1 MKTKFIIAAILLIL
15 LGTLVSSCLF
25 FHDQVLGGMIAFRE
39 WCKSGS
45 CSVYTLEEILQ
56 NRKVRSLLS
65 NVSGVRRGDVN
76 CIFFTFPAGK
86 EAEVLALFP
95 EGGKEGDCFDFMRE
109 HFQRHVKIRFESR
122 PSRCISYAMPR
133 GTLWLA
139 LWPPERKPYN
149 GIILYIRV
157 LGPA

>member
-1 MKTKFIIAAILLIL
+1 MKAKFIIPAILLIL
-15 LGTLVSSCLF
+15 PVVLVSSF
-25 FHDQVLGGMIAFRE
+25 FIFHDRFMDGMIAFRE
-39 WCKSGS
+39 WCKSGD
-45 CSVYTLEEILQ
+45 CSAHTLEEILQ
-56 NRKVRSLLS
+56 NRKVHSLLS
-65 NVSGVRRGDVN
+65 NVSGVRRGDVY
-76 CIFFTFPAGK
+76 CIFFTCPAGK

-95 EGGKEGDCFDFMRE
+95 DGGREGDCFDFMRE

-122 PSRCISYAMPR
+122 PSRCISFAMLR

-139 LWPPERKPYN
+139 LWPPEQKPYN